1 MKRLSLSLVLVV
13 ACPLLLCPL
22 AAAQDAAVNP
32 AAQSTEKADKAL
44 LNRLIRQVR
53 RIDRDTEELMDKAM
67 SEARNNGGS
76 AERVTKAQLL
86 SLRDE
91 RDRLFSRMLILSMRH
106 GWPIPDIDKPTV
118 IRSSRQEAE
127 HSIFGSIDTLVNRRF
142 AAEAKRIAATLPMP
156 VVSLKSME

>member
-1 MKRLSLSLVLVV
+1 MKRLSLPLVLAL

-22 AAAQDAAVNP
+22 AAAQNDAANP
-32 AAQSTEKADKAL
+32 AVQSAETADKAQL
-44 LNRLIRQVR
+44 YRLIRQVR
-53 RIDRDTEELMDKAM
+53 RIDRDTDELMDKAM
-67 SEARNNGGS
+67 SEARSNGGS
-76 AERVTKAQLL
+76 ADAVTKAQLL

-106 GWPIPDIDKPTV
+106 GWAIPDIDKPTV
-118 IRSSRQEAE
+118 SKSSRKEAE
-127 HSIFGSIDTLVNRRF
+127 HSVFGAIDTLVNRRF

>member
-1 MKRLSLSLVLVV
+1 MKRLSISLVLAV

-22 AAAQDAAVNP
+22 AAAQYDAANP
-32 AAQSTEKADKAL
+32 AARSTEKADKAL

-67 SEARNNGGS
+67 NEARNNGGS
-76 AERVTKAQLL
+76 ADSMTKAQLL

-106 GWPIPDIDKPTV
+106 GWAIPDIDKPTV
-118 IRSSRQEAE
+118 SKSSRNEAE
-127 HSIFGSIDTLVNRRF
+127 HSVFGAIDTLVNRRF

-156 VVSLKSME
+156 VVSLRSME

>member
-1 MKRLSLSLVLVV
+1 MKRLSLCLVLVA

-22 AAAQDAAVNP
+22 AVAQDHADNF
-32 AAQSTEKADKAL
+32 AAQSTLKADKAL

-67 SEARNNGGS
+67 NEARNNGGS
-76 AERVTKAQLL
+76 AEAMTKAHLL

-106 GWPIPDIDKPTV
+106 GWAIPDIDKPTV
-118 IRSSRQEAE
+118 SRSSRHEAE
-127 HSIFGSIDTLVNRRF
+127 HSIFGSIDILVNRRF
-142 AAEAKRIAATLPMP
+142 AAEAMRIAATLPMP

>member
-1 MKRLSLSLVLVV
+1 MKRFSLTLVLAV
-13 ACPLLLCPL
+13 AGPLVLCPL
-22 AAAQDAAVNP
+22 AAAQDDAVNHT
-32 AAQSTEKADKAL
+32 AKITEKADKAL

-67 SEARNNGGS
+67 NEARNNGGS
-76 AERVTKAQLL
+76 ADPMTKAHLL

-106 GWPIPDIDKPTV
+106 GWAIPAIDKPIV
-118 IRSSRQEAE
+118 SKSSRKEAE
-127 HSIFGSIDTLVNRRF
+127 HSVFGAIDTLVNRRF

-156 VVSLKSME
+156 VVSLKSMV

>member
-1 MKRLSLSLVLVV
+1 MKRLSLSLVLVA

-22 AAAQDAAVNP
+22 AAAQDHAGNP

-67 SEARNNGGS
+67 SEARDGGGS
-76 AERVTKAQLL
+76 AEPVTKAQLL

-106 GWPIPDIDKPTV
+106 GWAIPDIDKPTV
-118 IRSSRQEAE
+118 IKSSREEAE
-127 HSIFGSIDTLVNRRF
+127 HSVFGSIDTLVNRRF

-156 VVSLKSME
+156 VVSLRSME

>member
-1 MKRLSLSLVLVV
+1 MKRLSLPLVLAV

-22 AAAQDAAVNP
+22 AAAQNDAAKP
-32 AAQSTEKADKAL
+32 AVQSAETADKAQL
-44 LNRLIRQVR
+44 YRLIRQVR
-53 RIDRDTEELMDKAM
+53 RIDRDTDELMNKAM
-67 SEARNNGGS
+67 SEARSNDGS
-76 AERVTKAQLL
+76 ADAVTKAQLL

-106 GWPIPDIDKPTV
+106 GWAIPDINKPTV
-118 IRSSRQEAE
+118 STSSRKEAE
-127 HSIFGSIDTLVNRRF
+127 HSVFGAIDTLVNRRF